1 MAARKAVLF
10 DLWGCVQTP
19 RLHHIFKKYEESLG
33 LPRNFIHETVVK
45 GGPGSA
51 LHRAELGK
59 LTLTQMIPEMEAECL
74 KEASSQAVS
83 LPPQFSVQKLFD
95 QIREA
100 LRFNTAILEASDKLR
115 RHGVATCVLGNSWV
129 DDSEKRDWM
138 GLVLLVLQLHFDLV
152 FQSCRTGARLPDP
165 TLFSHAL
172 QRLGATPQQ
181 AVFVSSV
188 EESVAAGRD
197 IGMAVVLM
205 DDSNEALKHLQ
216 CLAGMQAILVS
227 SVEERETAG
236 KKIGMGMCLTED
248 PNEAMLQL
256 QSLSGVELLSSEET
270 CSLCCNP
277 EDVPHCFVTIKP
289 GHQVH
294 YVDMGE
300 GPAVLLCHGFPDS
313 WFSWRYQILALAESG
328 FRVLA
333 LDMKGYGDSLAPPVM
348 ADLSSLLFPQEQ
360 LCQDLITF
368 LDKLGIV
375 QVTLVGHD
383 WGGSL
388 VWNMAQCHPERV
400 RAVASLNTPLF
411 LVDPN
416 TNPMERLKANPTFN
430 YQIYFQTPGV
440 AEAELEKDL
449 ARTFKIMFR
458 DAAGNVGKGLT
469 LSSANVCERGGLF
482 VGLPDDIPLSP
493 ILSEDALQYY
503 IKQFSKTGFR
513 GPLNWYRN
521 TERNW
526 RWMSSRPRG
535 KILMPSLMVTAGM
548 DQILLPKFSSGMETM
563 IPNLTRGHIED
574 CGHWTQIERPV
585 ELNKILLSWLKDV
598 HQKAAIPL
606 CPKL

>member
-1 MAARKAVLF
+1 
-10 DLWGCVQTP
+10 
-19 RLHHIFKKYEESLG
+19 
-33 LPRNFIHETVVK
+33 
-45 GGPGSA
+45 
-51 LHRAELGK
+51 
-59 LTLTQMIPEMEAECL
+59 
-74 KEASSQAVS
+74 
-83 LPPQFSVQKLFD
+83 
-95 QIREA
+95 
-100 LRFNTAILEASDKLR
+100 
-115 RHGVATCVLGNSWV
+115 
-129 DDSEKRDWM
+129 
-138 GLVLLVLQLHFDLV
+138 
-152 FQSCRTGARLPDP
+152 
-165 TLFSHAL
+165 
-172 QRLGATPQQ
+172 
-181 AVFVSSV
+181 
-188 EESVAAGRD
+188 
-197 IGMAVVLM
+197 
-205 DDSNEALKHLQ
+205 
-216 CLAGMQAILVS
+216 
-227 SVEERETAG
+227 
-236 KKIGMGMCLTED
+236 
-248 PNEAMLQL
+248 
-256 QSLSGVELLSSEET
+256 
-270 CSLCCNP
+270 
-277 EDVPHCFVTIKP
+277 
-289 GHQVH
+289 
-294 YVDMGE
+294 
-300 GPAVLLCHGFPDS
+300 
-313 WFSWRYQILALAESG
+313 
-328 FRVLA
+328 
-333 LDMKGYGDSLAPPVM
+333 
-348 ADLSSLLFPQEQ
+348 
-360 LCQDLITF
+360 
-368 LDKLGIV
+368 
-375 QVTLVGHD
+375 
-383 WGGSL
+383 
-388 VWNMAQCHPERV
+388 MAQCHPERV

>member
-333 LDMKGYGDSLAPPVM
+333 LDMKGYGDSLAPP
-348 ADLSSLLFPQEQ
+348 DIEEYSQEQ